1 MKYIITIIT
10 LLLISCGYPDIDSV
24 PDFKDVFLSDQEIK
38 DYCTNNNIDMKNI
51 DKCINDYKSK
61 K

>member
-1 MKYIITIIT
+1 MKYIITVIT

-51 DKCINDYKSK
+51 DKCINDYRSK